1 MIPGSVNYG
10 TSGTRNLA
18 LGRMLRTG
26 WAAATDFFLGF
37 PLAPEGS
44 PACFPAPKAREE

>member
-1 MIPGSVNYG
+1 MNPGSVNYG
-10 TSGTRNLA
+10 TGGTRNLA
-18 LGRMLRTG
+18 LGRMRTG
-26 WAAATDFFLGF
+26 EWTASTDFFLGF